1 MARFEE
7 GAASILNEIQVLR
20 EKIGTGETDS
30 QAACEELD
38 SLIKRF
44 SERGQQSDSE
54 TERLRIIRQL
64 SVSVGYRV
72 NTLLTGTL
80 GNIEM
85 LQAKPYFGEDDKKC
99 LENLFEIS
107 QKIREVI
114 SKMQSIRRYVTMPY
128 VGGEEVID
136 LDKASQEHH
145 TTPSQ

>member
-7 GAASILNEIQVLR
+7 GATSILNEIQVLR
-20 EKIGTGETDS
+20 EKIGRGETDS
-30 QAACEELD
+30 QETCEELD

-44 SERGQQSDSE
+44 SERGQPSNSE
-54 TERLRIIRQL
+54 TERLRILRQL
-64 SVSVGYRV
+64 SVSVGYKV
-72 NTLLTGTL
+72 NTLLTGAL

-85 LQAKPYFGEDDKKC
+85 LQTKPHFDEEGRKC

-107 QKIREVI
+107 QRIREVI

-145 TTPSQ
+145 TMPPQ